1 MSLKSVKINA
11 KAALIKEQIEDRINK
26 GAKTLEIQ
34 LLDEIQTEK
43 NIDLSLIDKIDI
55 SAIHM
60 PLINGEDYNIE
71 DVEGRKIF
79 KKVCALASQIANIKN
94 HNVIVVVHTTTPP
107 FILDKLGI
115 LYDIVLTIKEMI
127 TNYTNIEIAIEN
139 CVLYNFIDKQGLLQ
153 RQNST
158 YIQDGVLKMANVE
171 LAKIINH
178 QRCGVCFDT
187 CHALMTETYLKHD
200 NKLFEDYIKNVA
212 GDKRIFTSLFEW
224 STPFLK
230 LIHLAYSEN
239 HGYGKYHGRPFTE
252 QEFIILKYISGLYN
266 KNNLN
271 CPVTIEVY
279 EKNLNDA
286 KNYKLT
292 IEQIDKL

>member
-1 MSLKSVKINA
+1 MFLKDAQING
-11 KAALIKEQIEDRINK
+11 KAALIKEQLDDRISK

-34 LLDEIQTEK
+34 LLDEIQAEK
-43 NIDLSLIDKIDI
+43 DIDLSLIDNVNI
-55 SAIHM
+55 SAVHM

-79 KKVCALASQIANIKN
+79 KKVCALSSQIANIKN
-94 HNVIVVVHTTTPP
+94 YNIIVVVHTATPP

-115 LYDIVLTIKEMI
+115 LYDVILVIREMLAS
-127 TNYTNIEIAIEN
+127 YTNIEIAIEN
-139 CVLYNFIDKQGLLQ
+139 CTLYNFVNKQGLLH
-153 RQNST
+153 RQNAT
-158 YIQDGVLKMANVE
+158 YIQDGKIKMANVE
-171 LAKIINH
+171 LAKMISH

-187 CHALMTETYLKHD
+187 CHALMTETHLMND
-200 NKLFEDYIKNVA
+200 DKLFENYVKRMIA
-212 GDKRIFTSLFEW
+212 DKRIFTELFEQ
-224 STPFLK
+224 SASFLK

-239 HGYGKYHGRPFTE
+239 HGYDEYHGKAFTG
-252 QEFIILKYISGLYN
+252 QEFIVLKYINSLYN